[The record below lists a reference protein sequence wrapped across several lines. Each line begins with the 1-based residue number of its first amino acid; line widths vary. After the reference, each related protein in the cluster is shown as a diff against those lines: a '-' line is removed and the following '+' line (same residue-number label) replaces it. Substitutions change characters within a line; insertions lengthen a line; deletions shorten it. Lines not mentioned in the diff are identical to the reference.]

1 MANAKKCDRCGS
13 FYDPYKGVR
22 VRPNTKSV
30 LSSVNRVSFSNS
42 FGSCFTFDLCPS
54 CMASTLL
61 FMNIPKEQVNY
72 LHEKDHDWTDEAE
85 HLQRE
90 EDAVEL
96 DVDIGGDL

>member
-1 MANAKKCDRCGS
+1 MASAKKCDRCGS

-42 FGSCFTFDLCPS
+42 FGSCFTFDLCSS

-61 FMNIPKEQVNY
+61 FMNIPEEQVNY
-72 LHEKDHDWTDEAE
+72 QH
-85 HLQRE
+85 E
-90 EDAVEL
+90 EDIE
-96 DVDIGGDL
+96 GSEEE